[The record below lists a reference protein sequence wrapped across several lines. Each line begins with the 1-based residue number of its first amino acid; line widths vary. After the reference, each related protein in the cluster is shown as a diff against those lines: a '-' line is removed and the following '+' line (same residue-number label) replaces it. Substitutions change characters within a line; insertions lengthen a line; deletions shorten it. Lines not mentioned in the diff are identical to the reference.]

1 MTQHDASS
9 RAFEPQR
16 ARLTGLAY
24 RMLGSLAEAE
34 DVVQDAFLRVRD
46 IDMREIAEP
55 AAYLHTTVA
64 RLCLDRLKSARARR
78 EVYVGTWLPEPIV
91 DERAWLADPTA
102 TAPDAALE
110 QADDLS
116 FALMLTLERLTPPE
130 RTAFLLH
137 DVFGQDYSAV
147 AQVLKRSEAACRKLT
162 ERARAQVHE
171 GAPRFEVEP
180 EQEKRLALA
189 FLSAA
194 SSGDQDAL
202 TNVLAEDAI
211 LYTDGGGNRRA
222 PLNPVFGAA
231 RIGRFFAGIARRAD
245 RATPEKV
252 EFRRINQLPG
262 FLATFAGG
270 DVAVAAVEIRDG
282 LIARVYVINNP
293 DKLRHLRSSQRPAG
307 PGES

>member
-1 MTQHDASS
+1 MTDPDASWE
-9 RAFEPQR
+9 AFEPQR

-34 DVVQDAFLRVRD
+34 DVVQDAYLRVRE
-46 IDMREIAEP
+46 IDMRPIAEP
-55 AAYLHTTVA
+55 AAYLYTTVA

-91 DERAWLADPTA
+91 VEGSWSQETISAAPLA
-102 TAPDAALE
+102 APDAALE

-147 AQVLKRSEAACRKLT
+147 AQVLKRSQAACRKLA
-162 ERARAQVHE
+162 ERARAQVHD
-171 GAPRFEVEP
+171 GAPRFEVDP
-180 EQEKRLALA
+180 EEEKRLAFA
-189 FLSAA
+189 FLTAA

-202 TNVLAEDAI
+202 TSLLAEDAI
-211 LYTDGGGNRRA
+211 LYNDGGGNRHA
-222 PLNPVFGAA
+222 ALKPVFGAA

-245 RATPEKV
+245 TVTPENV

-262 FLATFAGG
+262 FIARYAGG
-270 DVAVAAVEIRDG
+270 DVAVGAIEIRAG
-282 LIARVYVINNP
+282 RIARVYVINNP
-293 DKLRHLRSSQRPAG
+293 DKLRHLRS
-307 PGES
+307 